1 MMYTIVG
8 NNTTWGMSC
17 YYAVR
22 LQRCTLCLGSY
33 NSTNIFYM
41 YNRSLAQ
48 INVQSMHTPKLFL
61 LAKNKNTNEK
71 MENKLNTVYSHQRLM
86 G

>member
-1 MMYTIVG
+1 
-8 NNTTWGMSC
+8 
-17 YYAVR
+17 
-22 LQRCTLCLGSY
+22 
-33 NSTNIFYM
+33 M

-86 G
+86 EWLGEQIMAHLHKITITDLLTGGKSVITKC